1 MYSEE
6 YFKTEIKSYD
16 CKVNKNFY
24 ENKRPKEGVYCVF
37 LSIILIDS
45 VFKMDNCY
53 YPQMFSEKCKYVAK
67 EKKTSDFIDEDI
79 ELSSDE
85 SD

>member
-1 MYSEE
+1 MNHCIV
-6 YFKTEIKSYD
+6 KNILKPKKNLTIIKWI
-16 CKVNKNFY
+16 KIFY
-24 ENKRPKEGVYCVF
+24 ENKIPKEGVYCVF

-67 EKKTSDFIDEDI
+67 ERKRGILLMKT
-79 ELSSDE
+79 
-85 SD
+85 